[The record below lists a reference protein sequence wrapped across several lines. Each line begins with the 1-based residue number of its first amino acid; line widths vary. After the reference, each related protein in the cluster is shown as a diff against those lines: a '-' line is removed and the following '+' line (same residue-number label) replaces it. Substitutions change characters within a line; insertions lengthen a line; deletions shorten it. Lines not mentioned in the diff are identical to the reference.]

1 MYRHVISIVVET
13 RHTQDPR
20 RLEQTIAA
28 MLGSWCSEVSYQ
40 AMDESNVKE
49 EEEEDKDH
57 S

>member
-13 RHTQDPR
+13 HHTQDPR

-28 MLGSWCSEVSYQ
+28 MLGPWCSEVSYQ